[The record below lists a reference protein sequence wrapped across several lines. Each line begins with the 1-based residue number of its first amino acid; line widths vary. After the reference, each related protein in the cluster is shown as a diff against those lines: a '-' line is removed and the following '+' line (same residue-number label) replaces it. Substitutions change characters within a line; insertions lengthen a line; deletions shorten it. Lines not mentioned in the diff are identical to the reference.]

1 MAMKSMESLLELGQT
16 QYRERVLDVY
26 ARMSFDEEEYE
37 KSAGAYL
44 ELYNTAHDLKQRQY
58 ASEGYMD
65 ASLHYLEGAKLMQAA
80 DQVLKMEYA
89 TEWATRKAML
99 AKADV
104 LRENSSMTEAIGL
117 YKKLAENTMTVEGAE
132 AYYRLVEND
141 YINGDYAA
149 AESRVYALDKCASE
163 YWHARIF
170 IVLGDVLVKTNNL
183 FQARATYQSVV
194 DGYSVSNDGV
204 ISLAKQRIASI
215 GK

>member
-1 MAMKSMESLLELGQT
+1 MTDATDWAM
-16 QYRERVLDVY
+16 
-26 ARMSFDEEEYE
+26 
-37 KSAGAYL
+37 
-44 ELYNTAHDLKQRQY
+44 RQ
-58 ASEGYMD
+58 
-65 ASLHYLEGAKLMQAA
+65 
-80 DQVLKMEYA
+80 
-89 TEWATRKAML
+89 AML

-104 LRENSSMTEAIGL
+104 LREDSNMIEAVGI

-141 YINGDYAA
+141 YNNGDYAA
-149 AESRVYALDKCASE
+149 AESRVYALDKCGSE

-194 DGYSVSNDGV
+194 DGYSVMNDGV
-204 ISLAKQRIASI
+204 ITEAKQRIASI